1 MTEQEYTN
9 PDEGVAPILYTFANR
24 QPAPELE
31 HLLSMFYMAAYTN
44 TLGVMHAFNTKT
56 DAEEVVLV
64 GVALDEEGKTQC
76 FPIAKVLAS
85 EDAPTYLAP
94 DGKGGFYDP
103 TDAEAAEA
111 VRESMKPVDE
121 SLVDVPLS

>member
-1 MTEQEYTN
+1 MTDNIETN
-9 PDEGVAPILYTFANR
+9 EGVAPILYVFANR

-56 DAEEVVLV
+56 DTEEVVLV
-64 GVALDEEGKTQC
+64 GVAVDEEGKTQC
-76 FPIAKVLAS
+76 FPIAKVLAA
-85 EDAPTYLAP
+85 EDAGIYFSPT
-94 DGKGGFYDP
+94 GTGGFYDP
-103 TDAEAAEA
+103 TDAEAAST

-121 SLVDVPLS
+121 SLVDVPLN